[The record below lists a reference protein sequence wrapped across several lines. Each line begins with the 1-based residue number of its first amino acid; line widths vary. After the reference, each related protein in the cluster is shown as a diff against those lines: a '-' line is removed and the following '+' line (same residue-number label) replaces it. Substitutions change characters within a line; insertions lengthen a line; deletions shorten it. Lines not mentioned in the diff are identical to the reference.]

1 MTEYRIDSKGVIK
14 VSDFGLTRNSYEKLY
29 VRQDKSQGVKLPI
42 KWLAI
47 ESLNDGVFSEKTDVV
62 GNSFIHC
69 IYTSCILHIYTVVLW
84 GDMLGGVQWWEGAL
98 CWNLLDGSST
108 VD

>member
-1 MTEYRIDSKGVIK
+1 MTEYRIDGKGVIK

-42 KWLAI
+42 KWLAT

-69 IYTSCILHIYTVVLW
+69 IYTMYIAYLYS
-84 GDMLGGVQWWEGAL
+84 GPMG
-98 CWNLLDGSST
+98 
-108 VD
+108 